1 MLAWLAGL
9 LEKYLKF
16 PYDQTLVVL
25 QRLAVAMAA
34 AFFILVATVIVGFDD
49 IFPGQGGITTLQVAD
64 IAPDNIYAPESRTYI
79 SQVLTD
85 QRRESA
91 MAAVRPVYDPPDPS
105 VARQQIDLAR
115 QILDYIE
122 NIRRDPFGSAEQK
135 MRDLSQIAALTLG
148 ETTIRNILEL
158 DHETWQE
165 VDNQIIVVL
174 ERVMRGEIQE
184 VDLAPIRA
192 QLPTQVSPR
201 FDEREAGIIVT
212 IISELLRPNTRLNE
226 EATTAARQAAA
237 EAVVDETRSF
247 ERGQIVVAGGT
258 RITPLDYEALDQL
271 GILRMEDRRLQGMG
285 QSLLASIVVMVVMGL
300 YISRFQSSLLYQE
313 PRFLALLAAIFLI
326 VLFGARLGLSGQI
339 YIYPTA
345 ALALLFV
352 AITGAEIAIIGVL
365 GLSFLVGLMASNS
378 LEIAAL
384 VAVSGII
391 GALTLRRAERLNSF
405 FFAGL
410 MVAASNVA
418 VATLFNLG
426 TPAVS
431 NSAALALLVI
441 YSLLNGILTAAAAI
455 AGLYI
460 VTLVFNLPTALK
472 LVELSQ
478 PNQPLLQRLLREA
491 PGSYQHTLQ
500 VANLAEQ
507 AANAIGA
514 NAELTHV
521 AALYHDIGKMLTPAF
536 FTENQQDINNPH
548 DTLNDPYR
556 SADIIIGHVTGGDE
570 LARQYRLPNRI
581 RDFIREHHGTSQVYV
596 FYQQAIILAG
606 NDESQV
612 DISDFT
618 YPGPRPQSRETAVL
632 MLADS
637 CEAAIRSMQPG
648 SRAEIEKIVQDV
660 IDGKRR
666 AGQLDESG
674 LTLNDLKVIHNIF
687 VEMLQ
692 AVFHPRINYQQAIA
706 RVTRPVERGAASS
719 EPEAAAPPAEAASQK
734 PPSPGKSR
742 KSAAPAAKPENGE
755 ELPAARTTARKT
767 PIITEDQDDD
777 GAPLAEVPRLRRT
790 GENRA
795 AEDGETSEGETED
808 EGAEK
813 PEPDP
818 EQRSE

>member
-79 SQVLTD
+79 SQVLTE

-201 FDEREAGIIVT
+201 FGEREAGIIVT

-285 QSLLASIVVMVVMGL
+285 QSLLASIVVLVVMGL
-300 YISRFQSSLLYQE
+300 YISRFQPSLLYQE

-674 LTLNDLKVIHNIF
+674 LSLNDLKVIYNIF

-706 RVTRPVERGAASS
+706 RVTRPVERGAAST
-719 EPEAAAPPAEAASQK
+719 EPEAAAAPAEPASQK
-734 PPSPGKSR
+734 PSAPRKSR
-742 KSAAPAAKPENGE
+742 KSAAPAAESDNGE
-755 ELPAARTTARKT
+755 ELPAARTTTRKT
-767 PIITEDQDDD
+767 PIITDDQDDD

-790 GENRA
+790 GENKA
-795 AEDGETSEGETED
+795 LEDGEAAEGETD
-808 EGAEK
+808 AAEK